1 VSLAVNLLPVLNS
14 ARTLVADLG
23 LRRYT
28 VTRRLRTWSG
38 GMVGMG
44 QPTDVDLVLTP
55 NPKVR
60 EIDENTV
67 KVSHITPSNGTIG
80 YTLDQLRPLS
90 APEPANQEFFYILNG
105 PNGEIRYALVGVD
118 SGDGPAAGDGTGSLR
133 YTLTL
138 QSLDRAG
145 PK

>member
-1 VSLAVNLLPVLNS
+1 VTLASDLYSVLND
-14 ARTLVADLG
+14 ARTLPADLG

-44 QPTDVDLVLTP
+44 QPTDDDLVLSP

-67 KVSHITPSNGTIG
+67 KLTHITPSDGTIG